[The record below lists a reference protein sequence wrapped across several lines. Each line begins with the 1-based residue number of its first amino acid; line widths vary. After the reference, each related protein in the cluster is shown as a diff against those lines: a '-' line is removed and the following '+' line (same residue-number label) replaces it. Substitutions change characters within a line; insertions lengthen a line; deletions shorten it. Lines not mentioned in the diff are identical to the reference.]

1 MRKPEGLCSGYFGG
15 LYLILCTLL
24 VLIVLTPCGGFVM
37 MIVVCG
43 VFDELFNLYTMF
55 HYFAAVR
62 LLCSYLYKVKW
73 TPCNPPPLAGCPIK
87 LYIIGY
93 PARGGGIAGCP
104 I

>member
-1 MRKPEGLCSGYFGG
+1 
-15 LYLILCTLL
+15 
-24 VLIVLTPCGGFVM
+24 M

-73 TPCNPPPLAGCPIK
+73 TPCNTPPLQGVAIK

-93 PARGGGIAGCP
+93 PARGGYCKVSYIKNNIRIIFHGGGAK
-104 I
+104 